1 MTGVWDRLTGI
12 EPTPPA
18 WIVLAD
24 AVAAAA
30 AVIHRPTWRIARNV
44 ATIAHEGGHAL
55 IAVVTGR
62 RLYGIRLHSD
72 TSGLTL
78 SRGSPTGP
86 GMVATAAAGYLAPP
100 LLGLVGA
107 VLLAAGHQTATLWLA
122 VALLAAMLVEIRNAY
137 GAVAVLVTGLII
149 LAVSVLAPE
158 NIQAAFAYLAIW
170 FMLAAGLRP
179 VVELHRQRRRGRA
192 RDSDADQLGRLTVFP
207 AAAWVALF
215 GIVAVGALVIGARL
229 LLPPSLHL

>member
-1 MTGVWDRLTGI
+1 
-12 EPTPPA
+12 
-18 WIVLAD
+18 
-24 AVAAAA
+24 
-30 AVIHRPTWRIARNV
+30 
-44 ATIAHEGGHAL
+44 
-55 IAVVTGR
+55 
-62 RLYGIRLHSD
+62 
-72 TSGLTL
+72 
-78 SRGSPTGP
+78 
-86 GMVATAAAGYLAPP
+86 MVATAAAGYLAPP